1 MNTFTRRDSGFTLIE
16 LLIVIAIVGILAAVL
31 IPNLLDARKRAQYT
45 AAESIM
51 RDLANQLMACSL
63 NMDPSFVGGFP
74 GDVSQNRAPSG
85 CPSIDWP
92 AQADVPF
99 ESSFDYENW
108 DLGNGERWVGITFWG
123 EQNNRNGIPIN
134 SNLGPGVQRHRSGN
148 NVTISLALVAP

>member
-31 IPNLLDARKRAQYT
+31 IPNLLDARKRAQYA

-51 RDLANQLMACSL
+51 RDLANQIMACSL
-63 NMDPSFVGGFP
+63 NMAPSFVGGFP
-74 GDVSQNRAPSG
+74 DDVNPNTAPPG

-99 ESSFDYENW
+99 DSSLDYENW
-108 DLGNGERWVGITFWG
+108 DVGGERWIGITFWG
-123 EQNNRNGIPIN
+123 EQNNRNGIPAF